1 MSDMAVRLPP
11 AAMSRDLCHL
21 DVSALPK
28 WKHRAIDPLDL
39 ADTNNQS
46 DQLDYAQYI
55 EDDIPN
61 YWQYAR
67 KFSLA
72 DHFFSSM
79 MGPSFPGHMFVLAA
93 QTGWALGNPDGPG
106 IIPLIQWG
114 CDNPSGTV
122 QSVLENG
129 SRHGQQGAA
138 PSDF

>member
-55 EDDIPN
+55 EADIPN

-67 KFSLA
+67 KFTLA

-79 MGPSFPGHMFVLAA
+79 MGPSFPGHMFALAA
-93 QTGWALGNPDGPG
+93 QSGWALGNPSSPSLLDTAR
-106 IIPLIQWG
+106 WG
-114 CDNPSGTV
+114 CDETTGTTIP
-122 QSVLENG
+122 VLDNG
-129 SRHGQQGAA
+129 SCNVK
-138 PSDF
+138 